1 MFLICW
7 EEYIYVSVLKLIL
20 MKLIRV
26 FLVDGLF
33 DFLIYFGI
41 FLYNITN
48 ILSHPKAILSWC
60 LSVEYY
66 LWYFSV
72 NMHIFIFL
80 FVPWEFHSIHLPP
93 TKSGRPLLP
102 FPSYFV
108 PSFCSCSKSSSPLPT
123 THIGGF
129 LLEHG
134 HQQGLLMKTDFPSPN
149 SSQLSIVT
157 QLGLE
162 FMLLSLCMLAFFFF
176 CLRIHR

>member
-72 NMHIFIFL
+72 NMHIFIFYL
-80 FVPWEFHSIHLPP
+80 FLENFIVFTCLPP
-93 TKSGRPLLP
+93 SLEDL
-102 FPSYFV
+102 
-108 PSFCSCSKSSSPLPT
+108 SSPSHPTLYPIFVLVLNHQVHFLP
-123 THIGGF
+123 HI
-129 LLEHG
+129 L
-134 HQQGLLMKTDFPSPN
+134 
-149 SSQLSIVT
+149 V
-157 QLGLE
+157 
-162 FMLLSLCMLAFFFF
+162 AFY
-176 CLRIHR
+176 